1 MPVHKIQSDGLN
13 VTLWMDSSGPRITF
27 DIIAMLTDQGGENL
41 KVAAL
46 IKAQMQNAIDV
57 RIKRSTMPL
66 EDEARQSNPNR
77 PDFFWD
83 GPDLV
88 ARSVIV
94 EDVVWDGTRY
104 VPTLRRARQ

>member
-1 MPVHKIQSDGLN
+1 MPVHKIVSNDTRVQ
-13 VTLWMDSSGPRITF
+13 VWMDSSGPRSDF
-27 DIIAMLTDQGGENL
+27 DIVQLLIDHGANHHA
-41 KVAAL
+41 VAAV
-46 IKAQMQNAIDV
+46 IKSRMQQDIDV
-57 RIKRSTMPL
+57 RIKRTDMPR

-94 EDVVWDGTRY
+94 EDVVWNGERY
-104 VPTLRRARQ
+104 VPTLRRAR